1 MITEETKKA
10 IANSLAEG
18 LTGQTLPVLD
28 HGFVKLLD
36 YMGNDATIASRA
48 RMSNDLD
55 TQVKSIEDNAKL
67 IDYLWRNGH
76 TSPFEMVEFTF
87 EMKLPIFVARQL
99 VRHRTA
105 SINEVSARYTE
116 LPEEFYIPEDFHN
129 ASASVKQGRSNNA
142 HEDSTAYKALYK
154 RTMEEAFSL
163 YKEAVKEGVS
173 KEEARIILP
182 VATYTRWA
190 WKMDLNNLLKTLSL
204 RCDSHAQYEIRVYAE
219 AMLELIRP
227 IVPQAVEAWERHSRN
242 SVKLTPEE
250 AEYLRETVK
259 IWESVVGTPAPWHTE
274 DHRLVRILHE
284 KLGLPAPITDPVASA
299 VEEAKA
305 FVKALI
311 KD

>member
-1 MITEETKKA
+1 MNEIK
-10 IANSLAEG
+10 
-18 LTGQTLPVLD
+18 VLD

-36 YMGNDATIASRA
+36 HMGNDATIASRA

-55 TQVKSIEDNAKL
+55 TAIKSIEDDGKL
-67 IDYLWRNGH
+67 IDYLWRNAH

-129 ASASVKQGRSNNA
+129 ASASVKQGRSNNV
-142 HEDSTAYKALYK
+142 HE
-154 RTMEEAFSL
+154 FSDQF
-163 YKEAVKEGVS
+163 KEDYQDLMKKSFEMYQHAVSIGVA

-190 WKMDLNNLLKTLSL
+190 WKMDLNNLLKTLTL

-219 AMLELIRP
+219 AMLELIKP
-227 IVPQAVEAWERHSRN
+227 IVPSAIEAWENHSRN
-242 SVKLTPEE
+242 SVKLTPTERDWLADVVRGWAVPTLSEREE
-250 AEYLRETVK
+250 
-259 IWESVVGTPAPWHTE
+259 
-274 DHRLVRILHE
+274 RILFD
-284 KLGLPAPITDPVASA
+284 KLG
-299 VEEAKA
+299 
-305 FVKALI
+305 I
-311 KD
+311 KRG